1 MGDIVSSIESNLL
14 DYIRQDDYL
23 KMKNIIEKNN
33 INKDIMINPH
43 KRTLIQHCTY
53 FGSINCLKELIYLNF
68 DINKLEYNTNNS
80 PLFIACKFNYIE
92 LVYLLLNNDKQE
104 CITLRKNNEGLNEFE
119 VAFLRGNYEVC
130 FYLLYLYNEKNNDF
144 NQENNEIDKKNIEE
158 IQLKIN
164 SLEILKTKEKNKYLE
179 FFNNEDFI
187 LEKYLGYQEY
197 LSYPI
202 FNLQLFYESLKQ
214 KIDPEKCPD
223 FSTEKKKTKELLNKV
238 PDPNESWKNFMKRIL
253 KMELYNPPLVD
264 KNSVNKYN
272 SLYMKTQ
279 MKMISMEYGINMD
292 FKKDNDIKNQ
302 ENKLKLNNKK
312 IEENENDNIDNE
324 DEKRTSEL

>member
-33 INKDIMINPH
+33 INKDIMIDPH

-53 FGSINCLKELIYLNF
+53 FGSINCLKELIDLNF

-130 FYLLYLYNEKNNDF
+130 FYLLYLYKEKNNDF

-164 SLEILKTKEKNKYLE
+164 SLEIFKTKEKNKYLE

-292 FKKDNDIKNQ
+292 FKKDNDKKYQKN
-302 ENKLKLNNKK
+302 KIKLNNKK

-324 DEKRTSEL
+324 DEKRTSGL

>member
-1 MGDIVSSIESNLL
+1 MGEIVSSIESNLL

-23 KMKNIIEKNN
+23 KMKNIIEKDN
-33 INKDIMINPH
+33 INKDIMIDPH

-53 FGSINCLKELIYLNF
+53 FGSINCLKELIDLNF

-130 FYLLYLYNEKNNDF
+130 FYLLYLYKEKNNDF

-164 SLEILKTKEKNKYLE
+164 SLEILKAKEKNKYLE

-202 FNLQLFYESLKQ
+202 FNFQLFYESLKQ

-223 FSTEKKKTKELLNKV
+223 FSTEKKKTKELLNKI

-292 FKKDNDIKNQ
+292 FKEDNDIKNQ
-302 ENKLKLNNKK
+302 ENKIKLNNKN
-312 IEENENDNIDNE
+312 IEKNENDNIDNE
-324 DEKRTSEL
+324 DEKRTSGL

>member
-1 MGDIVSSIESNLL
+1 MGEIVSSIESNLL

-33 INKDIMINPH
+33 INKDIMIDPH

-53 FGSINCLKELIYLNF
+53 FGSINCLKELIDLNF

-130 FYLLYLYNEKNNDF
+130 FYLLYLYKEKNNDF

-164 SLEILKTKEKNKYLE
+164 SLEILKAKEKNKYLE

-214 KIDPEKCPD
+214 KIDPEKCPY

-302 ENKLKLNNKK
+302 ENNLKLNNKK

-324 DEKRTSEL
+324 DEKRTSGL